1 MKNIASTTLAALVL
15 VAAGITGTPQAQPAA
30 GGDALQSQ
38 AERVRDALL
47 KGTHEEFF
55 NAIAPWLQGRVRL
68 NQEDTATQLK
78 ALREK
83 DPAFEKEFARDLEQ
97 HLYGANGL
105 DPGKLSGVKTIDDV
119 INAKPSVVLALRY
132 GMYQLRGTE
141 VLKERL
147 SANWHLVDRRIGT
160 TDNGSLI
167 QQVGIVRF
175 GSAKF
180 HDMIEVRCVA
190 EGTAWQVVDVRVG
203 IDTRQL
209 DFENCPALDNPIATA
224 QLWKAELREMR
235 QEAEQMLGSLKDQTR
250 VSYAKL
256 GTAPKTLTGDAR
268 VSAEELTG
276 YYFKVRDK
284 VYKKPDLERAA
295 LVAEPLEEALQAELG
310 WCAVYYN
317 YADGQPEYEWYMS
330 PEDLEAA
337 LKAFETAK

>member
-15 VAAGITGTPQAQPAA
+15 VAAGITGTPSAQPVAS
-30 GGDALQSQ
+30 GDALQAQ
-38 AERVRDALL
+38 AERARDALL

-83 DPAFEKEFARDLEQ
+83 DPGFEKEFAAELEQ

-105 DPGKLSGVKTIDDV
+105 DPGKLSGVKTLDDV

-132 GMYQLRGTE
+132 GFYKLRGLDELNT
-141 VLKERL
+141 RL
-147 SANWHLVDRRIGT
+147 GTTWHLVDRRIGT
-160 TDNGSLI
+160 TDNGTLI

-175 GSAKF
+175 GTARF

-190 EGTAWQVVDVRVG
+190 EGTSWQVVDVRAS
-203 IDTRQL
+203 IDTRLL
-209 DFENCPALDNPIATA
+209 DFENCPALDNPIDTA
-224 QLWKAELREMR
+224 QVWKAELLEIR

-256 GTAPKTLTGDAR
+256 GTAPKTLTGDAK
-268 VSAEELTG
+268 VSEEELAG
-276 YYFKVRDK
+276 FHFKVRNK

-295 LVAEPLEEALQAELG
+295 LVAEPLEEAMQDALG
-310 WCAVYYN
+310 WCAIYYN
-317 YADGQPEYEWYMS
+317 YASGQPQYKWYTKL
-330 PEDLEAA
+330 EDLEAD